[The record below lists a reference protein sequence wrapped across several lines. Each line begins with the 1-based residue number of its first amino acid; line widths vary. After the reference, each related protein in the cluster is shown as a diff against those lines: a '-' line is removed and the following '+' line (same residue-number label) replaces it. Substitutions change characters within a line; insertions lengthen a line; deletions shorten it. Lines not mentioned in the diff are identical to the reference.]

1 METKLNNIYINSEYG
16 VYSYE
21 VDRASISKDCLIEI
35 SFFREREKM
44 GGNRGIHLPPTN
56 TNTEEDGN

>member
-1 METKLNNIYINSEYG
+1 METKLDNIYMNSEYG

-21 VDRASISKDCLIEI
+21 DDRASISKDCLIEI

-56 TNTEEDGN
+56 TEEDGN

>member
-56 TNTEEDGN
+56 TEEDGA

>member
-1 METKLNNIYINSEYG
+1 METKLNNIYMNSEYG

-21 VDRASISKDCLIEI
+21 YDKAGISKDYLIEI
-35 SFFREREKM
+35 SFFRERKKM
-44 GGNRGIHLPPTN
+44 GGDRGIHLTPTN

>member
-56 TNTEEDGN
+56 TEEDGN

>member
-1 METKLNNIYINSEYG
+1 MNSEYG

-21 VDRASISKDCLIEI
+21 YDKASISKDYLIEI

-44 GGNRGIHLPPTN
+44 GGNRGIHLTPTN

>member
-21 VDRASISKDCLIEI
+21 DDRASISKDCLIEI

-44 GGNRGIHLPPTN
+44 GGNRGIHLTP
-56 TNTEEDGN
+56 TNTEEDGA

>member
-1 METKLNNIYINSEYG
+1 MNSEYG
-16 VYSYE
+16 VYSYG
-21 VDRASISKDCLIEI
+21 VDKASISKDYLIEI

-56 TNTEEDGN
+56 TEEDGN